1 MFYLSGGQPAWRTL
15 QDGVDDGWDV
25 RQLEQNLVA
34 LGFDPDK
41 EITVD
46 TEFDDATEDAIERW
60 QEQTHQEETGRV
72 DLGSV
77 VFLPGQSRRIAVVQ
91 ATVGAGV
98 GGSVL
103 TTTSTRREATF
114 EVAARDAGIVEVG
127 KSVQVELPDGT
138 TVPGRVRLVGRVA
151 EAGAEGEG
159 GAETD
164 PTIEVAVRL
173 KGAAIDAFD
182 QAPVTIS
189 IETEAERDALAVPVG
204 ALLAT
209 AGGGYALEVVTA
221 TGHQLVRVE
230 VGAFADGYVQVTGK
244 GIEVGTTVVE
254 AEL

>member
-1 MFYLSGGQPAWRTL
+1 
-15 QDGVDDGWDV
+15 
-25 RQLEQNLVA
+25 VA
-34 LGFDPDK
+34 
-41 EITVD
+41 
-46 TEFDDATEDAIERW
+46 
-60 QEQTHQEETGRV
+60 
-72 DLGSV
+72 
-77 VFLPGQSRRIAVVQ
+77 AVE

-127 KSVQVELPDGT
+127 KPVEVELPDGT

-151 EAGAEGEG
+151 EAGAEGDG

-164 PTIEVAVRL
+164 PTIEVAVKL
-173 KGAAIDAFD
+173 EGAAIDAFD
-182 QAPVTIS
+182 QAPVTIR

-209 AGGGYALEVVTA
+209 AGGGYALEVVTSA
-221 TGHQLVRVE
+221 GHELVRVE

-244 GIEVGTTVVE
+244 GIEEGTRVVE
-254 AEL
+254 ADL